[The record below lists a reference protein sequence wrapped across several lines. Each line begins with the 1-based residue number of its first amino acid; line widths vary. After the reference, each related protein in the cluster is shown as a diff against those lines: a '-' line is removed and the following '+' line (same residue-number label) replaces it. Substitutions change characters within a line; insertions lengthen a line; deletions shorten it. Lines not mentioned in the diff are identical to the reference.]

1 MSTPSRVITMGQ
13 GMAHGQAR
21 MDDHAAALTAGRY
34 DLLVEEFLYP
44 LAVYLPQ
51 RPPMTATPQTVWGF
65 FQAIHAALV
74 AGGMT
79 VLTAR
84 VAAEGL
90 PQGGRAQVWTDWFG
104 EGPGVTRSQVAQT
117 VCYRRVDKAETR
129 TELLEFTRLDLP
141 MMAAA

>member
-1 MSTPSRVITMGQ
+1 MGKA
-13 GMAHGQAR
+13 MPNGQEK
-21 MDDHAAALTAGRY
+21 MDYRAAALTAGRY
-34 DLLVEEFLYP
+34 DILVEECLYP
-44 LAVYLPQ
+44 LTVYLPQ
-51 RPPMTATPQTVWGF
+51 RPPMTATPQTVWGL
-65 FQAIHAALV
+65 FQAFHAAMV
-74 AGGMT
+74 AMGMT

-90 PQGGRAQVWTDWFG
+90 SQGGRAQVWTDWFG

-117 VCYRRVDKAETR
+117 VCYCRVDGAKTR

>member
-1 MSTPSRVITMGQ
+1 MPG
-13 GMAHGQAR
+13 GQAR
-21 MDDHAAALTAGRY
+21 MDYRAAALTAGRY
-34 DLLVEEFLYP
+34 DLLVEEYVYP
-44 LAVYLPQ
+44 LTVYLPG
-51 RPPMTATPQTVWGF
+51 RPPMSATPQTVWGF
-65 FQAIHAALV
+65 FQAFHAGLV
-74 AGGMT
+74 AAGMT

-104 EGPGVTRSQVAQT
+104 EGPGVTRRQVAQT
-117 VCYRRVDKAETR
+117 VCYRRLDGTADR